1 MTIALFGTSADPPTA
16 AHGDILQWLSD
27 RYDRILVWAA
37 DNPFKGQ
44 QTPLPYRQAML
55 NLLVRSLNRPNV
67 EHHPELSHPYTLY
80 SVEQVKQQW
89 PGELLTLVVGS
100 DVLAKL
106 PQWYQAE
113 KLLGQVQLLVL
124 QRPGVVIAPKDWQ
137 VVQRLCPHVELA
149 NYCGPAVSS
158 TTYRQQG
165 DTQQL
170 LPAIAQYIQEQ
181 GLYSHP

>member
-27 RYDRILVWAA
+27 RYDRVLVWAA

-55 NLLVRSLNRPNV
+55 NLLVRSLNRANV
-67 EHHPELSHPYTLY
+67 EHHPELSHPYTIH

-89 PGELLTLVVGS
+89 PNEPLTLVVGS

-113 KLLGQVQLLVL
+113 KLLAQVQLLVL
-124 QRPGVVIAPKDWQ
+124 QRPGVVIDPKDWQ
-137 VVQRLCPHVELA
+137 AVQPLCPQVELA
-149 NYCGPAVSS
+149 DYRGPAVSS
-158 TTYRQQG
+158 TTYRQQR
-165 DTQQL
+165 DEQQL
-170 LPAIAQYIQEQ
+170 LPAIAQYIQQQ
-181 GLYSHP
+181 GLYSQP